1 VVPAGATQTPIS
13 STQSAL
19 ANTGRQFPR
28 FWLVFVVV
36 AVTVTFVA
44 VGAQR
49 TPADPVELLRLESTD
64 CLRNFDTASTL
75 RVATFNIH
83 AGVGQDGIQDLD
95 RTAASLADVDLAAL
109 QEVRNPF
116 FGSRGPQAAVV
127 AEKLQMAWMF
137 VPAERQW
144 WHNHYGSAVLT
155 RAPLNDCVRIPFP
168 TSSRQR
174 FRTGLLANVRFHGRV
189 VNVLCVHLDRDV
201 ENNTHDLQLRT
212 AIALFLSLREP
223 AILLGDLNEVASHPE
238 MTRLLRTPRVQSS
251 LATVPRRDAAK
262 IQIDWIITR
271 GLRTV
276 RAEWKE
282 TIASDHPVAWAE
294 LQLPDGMSGTTR
306 PADWTVM
313 SQN

>member
-1 VVPAGATQTPIS
+1 MVPAGATQNPITS
-13 STQSAL
+13 NQSAL
-19 ANTGRQFPR
+19 ANTERHFR
-28 FWLVFVVV
+28 HFWLVFVVV
-36 AVTVTFVA
+36 AVTVTFVTA
-44 VGAQR
+44 GARR
-49 TPADPVELLRLESTD
+49 TPADPVELLRLEGTD
-64 CLRNFDTASTL
+64 RLRNFDTSSTL

-83 AGVGQDGIQDLD
+83 AGVGQDGVQNLD

-116 FGSRGPQAAVV
+116 LGFRGPQAAVV

-144 WHNHYGSAVLT
+144 WHNHYGSAILT
-155 RAPLNDCVRIPFP
+155 RAQLNDCVRIPFP

-174 FRTGLLANVRFHGRV
+174 FRTGLLANVRVHGRV

-238 MTRLLRTPRVQSS
+238 MARLLRTPGVQSS

-282 TIASDHPVAWAE
+282 TNASDHPVAWAE
-294 LQLPDGMSGTTR
+294 LQLPEGMLGSTR
-306 PADWTVM
+306 PADWTVT